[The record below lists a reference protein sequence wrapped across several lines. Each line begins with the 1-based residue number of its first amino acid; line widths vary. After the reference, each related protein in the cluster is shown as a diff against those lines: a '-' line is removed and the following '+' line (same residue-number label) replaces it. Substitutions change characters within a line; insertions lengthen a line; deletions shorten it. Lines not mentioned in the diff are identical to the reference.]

1 MIDSTKRVT
10 LDEVLELSGV
20 EDQRVFAW
28 EQWVVKGKGVQVTLD
43 VDFDE
48 KTHKYKEIHIFI
60 GR

>member
-1 MIDSTKRVT
+1 M
-10 LDEVLELSGV
+10 